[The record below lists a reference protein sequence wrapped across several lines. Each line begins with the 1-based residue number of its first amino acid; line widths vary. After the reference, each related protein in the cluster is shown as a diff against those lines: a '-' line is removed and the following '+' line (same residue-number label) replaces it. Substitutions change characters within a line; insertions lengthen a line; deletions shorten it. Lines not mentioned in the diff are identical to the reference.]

1 MLGPIEFLA
10 IEFPGN
16 KFKGEI
22 APELNALVDSKTIK
36 IIDFVFVMKDEKGN
50 SRFVELESV
59 DRETARFFD
68 RLGIDVS
75 GLISEEDIVHVA
87 ASLTPNSSAAFLL
100 VEHLW
105 VKKLRDAILH
115 ADGRMVMDER
125 IPVAVIEQAMASR
138 KLEAQKH
145 K

>member
-22 APELNALVDSKTIK
+22 APELLSLVDSKMIK
-36 IIDFVFVMKDEKGN
+36 IIDFVFVIKDKKGD
-50 SRFVELESV
+50 SRFIELENI
-59 DRETARFFD
+59 DRETGKFFD

-75 GLISEEDIVHVA
+75 GLISEVDIENVA
-87 ASLTPNSSAAFLL
+87 ATLSPNSSAAFLL
-100 VEHLW
+100 IEHLW

-115 ADGRMVMDER
+115 SEGKLVMNER
-125 IPVAVIEQAMASR
+125 IPVAVIEEALASK
-138 KLEAQKH
+138 KLDTKQH
-145 K
+145 T